1 MKSLIYLLLFAVCVF
16 CSCDK
21 DSEKPTTDS
30 DVPENHPVN
39 IPNPDVQEDVSERDN
54 RPTDKYCFIQV
65 FIDAD
70 TLMGLQDRNID
81 QKLYPQMTL
90 YMDGAKYDWEGSYGS
105 LNYLRKVGGDNFVFE
120 GGFGSSPIYYVT
132 PNDEVLPVDTD
143 ELAAMERANLAVFK
157 KYSEQLGD
165 TALPK
170 SERSWHY
177 SPNNI
182 DVIINKIEGIEV
194 ICNKDF
200 DENHPQGSSVSDILT
215 FYGSTPVKYIKRG
228 YKWMANSKITIPEN
242 MGFHYLETIVS
253 NAAEIANKNFEFYGG
268 QFYLYF
274 TQLPSQPGTYTFDVT
289 IKFPDKEL
297 KKTVSMTF

>member
-1 MKSLIYLLLFAVCVF
+1 
-16 CSCDK
+16 
-21 DSEKPTTDS
+21 
-30 DVPENHPVN
+30 
-39 IPNPDVQEDVSERDN
+39 
-54 RPTDKYCFIQV
+54 
-65 FIDAD
+65 
-70 TLMGLQDRNID
+70 
-81 QKLYPQMTL
+81 
-90 YMDGAKYDWEGSYGS
+90 MDGARFDWEGSYGS

-120 GGFGSSPIYYVT
+120 GRFGSSPIYYVT

-228 YKWMANSKITIPEN
+228 YKWMANGKITIPEN
-242 MGFHYLETIVS
+242 MGFNYLETIVS
-253 NAAEIANKNFEFYGG
+253 NAAEITNKNFEFYGG

-274 TQLPSQPGTYTFDVT
+274 TQVPSQPGTYTFDVT
-289 IKFPDKEL
+289 IKFADKEL
-297 KKTVSMTF
+297 KHTVSMTF

>member
-1 MKSLIYLLLFAVCVF
+1 MKTLIYLLLFVFCVF

-21 DSEKPTTDS
+21 DSETATNN
-30 DVPENHPVN
+30 VPENLSEN
-39 IPNPDVQEDVSERDN
+39 NSNPDVQEEDSKRDN

-65 FIDAD
+65 YIDAD
-70 TLMGLQDRNID
+70 TLMGFQDRNID
-81 QKLYPQMTL
+81 QKLYPQMYL
-90 YMDGAKYDWEGSYGS
+90 YMDGARFDWKGSYGS